1 LIGIGGITVL
11 LLLGVLYMLCVKKSE
26 EDHARRRLM
35 IGADGGGDG
44 DDGDG
49 EAGGKQEFPEVES
62 FLIIDS
68 PKVESQLEKQG
79 LDQQSEEE
87 PDNQRLKMALETLQ
101 AEKSEKQRLKNALE
115 TLQADFDK
123 QTAELEE
130 QGK

>member
-1 LIGIGGITVL
+1 MIGIGGITVL

-44 DDGDG
+44 DG

-62 FLIIDS
+62 FLIIDP